1 MKNEATLCLVISIT
15 KSEATYNLKES
26 SLRTVIILSVA
37 FKEKTSSLQ
46 IIVIKS
52 VAFYLIMS
60 SLYNQVYRV

>member
-52 VAFYLIMS
+52 VAF
-60 SLYNQVYRV
+60 